1 LQELS
6 IPAYLCDLDFYGMR
20 TTTFLLGILLA
31 GLAFPN
37 LPAQSAEFD
46 ASGFDAMR
54 IENEIKLVVPREIQ
68 DSVWAYLQTRY
79 DNDNL
84 YLRAIDSSFSVKFAQ
99 DIFRDQY
106 FDNDT
111 FQLLQMQCG
120 VRHRARVVLTDS
132 TDRKNGRELMQIKI
146 NDIDANDLNRAEF
159 KYPVKHY
166 SPGGKVEEHDDH
178 PFLGLV
184 KRKSRKDILARL
196 KEYKVEGLD
205 LRPTILIVQLRK
217 RVYVSLDT
225 TAFATLTLDIDT
237 AFYQGDTAL
246 FTEMEMELNEIRYTG
261 ADSAMR
267 AKMEGINDQI
277 KADLLKR
284 FPAIHQD
291 QTPKYNKAALALGVD
306 PKNGKMGKGAGKFPV
321 VPVVAGVSVA
331 LLAVVV
337 VVIRRRRKG

>member
-1 LQELS
+1 MRK
-6 IPAYLCDLDFYGMR
+6 IP
-20 TTTFLLGILLA
+20 FLLAVCLA
-31 GLAFPN
+31 LFPVFI
-37 LPAQSAEFD
+37 PAQSAEFD
-46 ASGFDAMR
+46 AGGFDAMR

-68 DSVWAYLQTRY
+68 DSVWAYLQARY

-84 YLRAIDSSFSVKFAQ
+84 YLKAIDSSFSVKFAE

-111 FQLLQMQCG
+111 FQLLQRQCG

-146 NDIDANDLNRAEF
+146 NGIDDNALNRAEF

-166 SPGGKVEEHDDH
+166 KPGGTVKEHDEH

-184 KRKSRKDILARL
+184 KRKSRKDIIARL
-196 KEYKVEGLD
+196 KEYGINAMD
-205 LRPTILIVQLRK
+205 LRPTVQIIQHRK

-237 AFYQGDTAL
+237 ANFQGDTVL
-246 FTEMEMELNEIRYTG
+246 FTEMEMELNEIRYTD
-261 ADSAMR
+261 ADSATR
-267 AKMEGINDQI
+267 AKMEGINEQI
-277 KADLLKR
+277 KGDLLKR

-291 QTPKYNKAALALGVD
+291 QTPKYNKAATALGID
-306 PKNGKMGKGAGKFPV
+306 PKNGKMGKGASKFPL
-321 VPVVAGVSVA
+321 VPVVTGVSV
-331 LLAVVV
+331 VVLV
-337 VVIRRRRKG
+337 VGVLMMRRRRTSERGGR